1 MLSKFTKNKNTFV
14 FLYFEICVKLC
25 DLCGCVYYPTKIQF
39 MRKLKLDELNR
50 LSTADFKQAEKT
62 PIIVVLDNI
71 RSAANVGS
79 VFRTCDAFLV
89 KAIYL
94 VGICATPPNREIQK
108 SALGA
113 TETVEWVYFETIEHC
128 INQLKTDKYSILA
141 IEQSDASVFL
151 HDFLPDEE
159 QNFALVFGNE
169 VDGVSDFVMQQCDAC
184 IEIPQFGMKHSLN
197 IAVAAGIIIWD
208 FARKLRL

>member
-1 MLSKFTKNKNTFV
+1 
-14 FLYFEICVKLC
+14 
-25 DLCGCVYYPTKIQF
+25 

-108 SALGA
+108 AALGA
-113 TETVEWVYFETIEHC
+113 TETVDWVYFESIEHC
-128 INQLKTDKYSILA
+128 ISHLKLDKYSIMA
-141 IEQSDASVFL
+141 VEQSDASIYL
-151 HDFLPDEE
+151 HEFIPDKE

-169 VDGVSDFVMQQCDAC
+169 VEVVSEYVMQQCDAC

-197 IAVAAGIIIWD
+197 IAVAAGIILWD
-208 FARKLRL
+208 FAQKLRL